1 MRAVAIFIVNKY
13 VALHTHYVIMLKTF
27 SRVVLHS
34 TTKSIIKNKKIHK
47 AL

>member
-27 SRVVLHS
+27 SRVVLLQLS
-34 TTKSIIKNKKIHK
+34 LLSKSKNI
-47 AL
+47 

>member
-1 MRAVAIFIVNKY
+1 MRAVAIIVINKY
-13 VALHTHYVIMLKTF
+13 VALYTHYVIMLKTF

-34 TTKSIIKNKKIHK
+34 TTNFIIKNKKIYK